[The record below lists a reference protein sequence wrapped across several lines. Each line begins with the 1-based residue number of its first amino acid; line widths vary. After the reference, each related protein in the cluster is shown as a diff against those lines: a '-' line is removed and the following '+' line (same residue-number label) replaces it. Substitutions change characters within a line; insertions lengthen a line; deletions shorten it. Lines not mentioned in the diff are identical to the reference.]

1 MIKIIVVSH
10 GSLAQAL
17 VETSQLIVGAPTDI
31 DVLGLFHE
39 DSIND
44 FKDKVSNLIEKNL
57 NSEGL
62 VIFTDLFGGSP
73 SNSVISKL
81 YDLNFPKNVKC
92 FVGVNL
98 PVLLETIM
106 LCSSSTIEELTIHL
120 EELAPKMFENL
131 TTKFTPKISSENQ

>member
-10 GSLAQAL
+10 GNLAQAL
-17 VETSQLIVGAPTDI
+17 VETSQLIVGAPNDI
-31 DVLGLFHE
+31 DVLGLFHG

-44 FKDKVSNLIEKNL
+44 FKDKVSELIEKNL

-62 VIFTDLFGGSP
+62 IIFTDLFGGSP

-81 YDLNFPKNVKC
+81 NELNFPKNIKC

-106 LCSSSTIEELTIHL
+106 LSSNSTIEDLTIHL
-120 EELAPKMFENL
+120 EQLAPTLFENL
-131 TTKFTPKISSENQ
+131 TAKFTPKITNK